1 MKKLKNY
8 KLFLESL
15 QDDFNN
21 TIKNLNGDKVNSG
34 YQADKFVKALSDV
47 KSKQEFMY
55 RVSDGEDVIDLI
67 EEFVDKCQL
76 SDEDQFGFRATVMAI
91 RLDEIKTKYEEG
103 DRKAGTELVMIAA
116 NDGVDKTMKYLT
128 EQMEKRPEITPD
140 RVIDLI
146 QVAVDWLQENDVL
159 INWTYQ
165 RDQNANAK
173 KIEAGKILMD
183 RLREFT
189 GEY

>member
-1 MKKLKNY
+1 MRKLKNY

-15 QDDFNN
+15 QDDFNDSVKKMN
-21 TIKNLNGDKVNSG
+21 KLQKQTTDFLNSLTSDK
-34 YQADKFVKALSDV
+34 D
-47 KSKQEFMY
+47 KQEFMY

-67 EEFVDKCQL
+67 EEFVDKCEL
-76 SDEDQFGFRATVMAI
+76 SDEDQFGFRATVMSN
-91 RLDEIKTKYEEG
+91 RLDDIKTKYDEG
-103 DRKAGTELVMIAA
+103 DRNAGTELVMIAA

-128 EQMEKRPEITPD
+128 DQMESRPEITPD

-165 RDQNANAK
+165 REQNANLK
-173 KIEAGKILMD
+173 KIEAGKMLID
-183 RLREFT
+183 RLREFS
-189 GEY
+189 GDQY